1 MSYCRF
7 NSRHVALKVMYL
19 GFDYTGFAGME
30 ETENT
35 IERTLFDALKK
46 TRLIES
52 EYDILILT

>member
-1 MSYCRF
+1 
-7 NSRHVALKVMYL
+7 MYL
-19 GFDYTGFAGME
+19 GFDYTGYAGLE

-52 EYDILILT
+52 RSVP